1 MRGRHLP
8 TVSFTRTIFC
18 LREEIFR
25 NILCYRQ
32 GFLNSCKEFRVLC
45 HLSTYKKILSNGHL
59 IIFILRTKIP
69 HKKLLKISKL
79 KTNIFIN
86 FTRFDLVKFIFI
98 NTEKL
103 LLREG
108 AI

>member
-18 LREEIFR
+18 LRAEIFR

-59 IIFILRTKIP
+59 IIFIQRTNSAQKAFKNFKIKDGHF
-69 HKKLLKISKL
+69 HKFYKI
-79 KTNIFIN
+79 
-86 FTRFDLVKFIFI
+86 
-98 NTEKL
+98 
-103 LLREG
+103 
-108 AI
+108 